1 MRSTGA
7 ALIIWTMRLL
17 VLVLAI
23 VLLPLRGWLGDAMML
38 APVQSATAGHAM
50 HAMVDDAVPTHTMHA
65 QQSGDAHD
73 MHAAHAAMDPG
84 ATHDASDSGH
94 GAHTTGDTCQF
105 GHSGAVTAWPEVPMP
120 AAAPAHAPIADV
132 MRFASAEAVPGFK
145 PPIS

>member
-1 MRSTGA
+1 
-7 ALIIWTMRLL
+7 MRLL
-17 VLVLAI
+17 VLILAI

-38 APVQSATAGHAM
+38 APVQQVATGHAM
-50 HAMVDDAVPTHTMHA
+50 HAMTKGAMGAHAMHA
-65 QQSGDAHD
+65 MPSTDHHD

-94 GAHTTGDTCQF
+94 GAHTTCDTCQF
-105 GHSGAVTAWPEVPMP
+105 CHSVAVTAWPKVPMP
-120 AAAPAHAPIADV
+120 AAAPAHAPVADV